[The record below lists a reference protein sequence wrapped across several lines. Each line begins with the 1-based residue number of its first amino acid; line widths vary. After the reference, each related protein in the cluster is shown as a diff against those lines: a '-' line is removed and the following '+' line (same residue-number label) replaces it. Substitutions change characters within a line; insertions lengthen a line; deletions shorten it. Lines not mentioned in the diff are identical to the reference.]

1 MFFNS
6 FGNSG
11 HQKIDNEEYYN
22 ILGVDKNAEKSKIK
36 KAYHKLAVKHHPD
49 KGGDPDK
56 FKKIAEA
63 FEVLS
68 DENKRKTYDSGGK
81 DALGGGEG
89 GGNPM
94 DMFSHM
100 FSGNMSSNSRVKKG
114 KNTEYTMNITLEDVY
129 NGRNKN
135 ISLSRTVIDKK
146 SIFSCLACNGQGMK
160 IREIRMGP
168 MIQQIQSHCT
178 ECNGLGNKYK
188 SNKVKENLKIYIP
201 KGVSQGK
208 NIVVDGKGEDILN
221 GESGDLVVI
230 INILENKFKRQGNDL
245 FIDKNIS
252 LLDSISGLEMTL
264 NHIDGRVINIKTK
277 QVIKPTL
284 FNPLNND
291 GNILW
296 ETLNKDCELEPYA
309 NADIKDIDK
318 IKDIITNGQLKD
330 QNINAFIIKN
340 NSTYFYKQSIDD
352 INKNLV
358 KTTSSSI
365 IYIKKCN
372 EDTLFCIEEEG
383 LPYEDNNYLKGDLYI
398 NFIIDFPEQI
408 ITKELKDMLIK
419 NNFTSTN
426 EELDDDNEEYDLIN
440 KNPSLSYNKYK
451 ENMNDDVPDSDNRGE
466 GQQQQCSQQ

>member
-11 HQKIDNEEYYN
+11 QQKIDNEEYYN

-81 DALGGGEG
+81 DALGGHG

-94 DMFSHM
+94 DMFSQM

-245 FIDKNIS
+245 FIDKKIS
-252 LLDSISGLEMTL
+252 LLAALSVPPVDPRL
-264 NHIDGRVINIKTK
+264 NQT
-277 QVIKPTL
+277 
-284 FNPLNND
+284 
-291 GNILW
+291 
-296 ETLNKDCELEPYA
+296 
-309 NADIKDIDK
+309 
-318 IKDIITNGQLKD
+318 LKD
-330 QNINAFIIKN
+330 QV
-340 NSTYFYKQSIDD
+340 
-352 INKNLV
+352 L
-358 KTTSSSI
+358 
-365 IYIKKCN
+365 
-372 EDTLFCIEEEG
+372 L
-383 LPYEDNNYLKGDLYI
+383 LPA
-398 NFIIDFPEQI
+398 
-408 ITKELKDMLIK
+408 
-419 NNFTSTN
+419 S
-426 EELDDDNEEYDLIN
+426 
-440 KNPSLSYNKYK
+440 
-451 ENMNDDVPDSDNRGE
+451 
-466 GQQQQCSQQ
+466 